1 MDNANSNQR
10 FSHHRLDAFH
20 VALAALVACDAIAKA
35 LPRGYSALADQL
47 RRASQGAYLQ
57 LSEAAAREG
66 SDAKNRYRVAR
77 GESNE
82 AGAAVEAVRAL
93 KLVDEAPC
101 NEAIT
106 LLVRLSS
113 MLTRLGG
120 FRA

>member
-1 MDNANSNQR
+1 MEMT

-20 VALAALVACDAIAKA
+20 VALAALVACDAIVKA
-35 LPRGYSALADQL
+35 MPRGYGPLADQL
-47 RRASQGAYLQ
+47 RRVSQGAYLR
-57 LSEAAAREG
+57 LTEAAAREG
-66 SDAKNRYRVAR
+66 ADAKNRFRIAR

-93 KLVDEAPC
+93 KLVDEGAC
-101 NEAIT
+101 NDAIK

>member
-1 MDNANSNQR
+1 MEMT

-20 VALAALVACDAIAKA
+20 VALAALVACDAIARQ
-35 LPRGYSALADQL
+35 LPRGYASFADQL

-82 AGAAVEAVRAL
+82 AGAAVEAVLAL
-93 KLVDEAPC
+93 KLVEESECVRAM
-101 NEAIT
+101 E

-120 FRA
+120 FRAS